1 MKTYCFKGLDIS
13 ILSDYKSKS
22 EKKGL
27 NLFKEIAIIYFSILG
42 YIQLFLTKKAIVKLS
57 KTAPKVL
64 ESLINSNVKI
74 VIFQNAYDVINKK
87 TVANYSWS
95 ENSEIIYLKSSI
107 FCVRYTE
114 YSFLHEVGHFLD
126 RHVGLKNK
134 KDFMSLVD
142 LKLHNAVSKDF
153 KKIIS
158 SKYSNIKYTIDN
170 IREYMAECF
179 AYYIYEGAK
188 IENCT
193 TKDRIEA
200 YIQLL

>member
-64 ESLINSNVKI
+64 ESLINSNVI
-74 VIFQNAYDVINKK
+74 IKK